1 MCICFFVLKNRRRI
15 KWKKI
20 KKIILNGYDMYIM
33 NMYNCIKVIF
43 DNFFY
48 LELRLIII
56 INFIF
61 YCFSF

>member
-1 MCICFFVLKNRRRI
+1 M
-15 KWKKI
+15 
-20 KKIILNGYDMYIM
+20 DMIYIM

-61 YCFSF
+61 YCLVFKWFGLKFNMVFFMIESLFF

>member
-1 MCICFFVLKNRRRI
+1 M
-15 KWKKI
+15 KKD

-33 NMYNCIKVIF
+33 NMYNCIKIIF